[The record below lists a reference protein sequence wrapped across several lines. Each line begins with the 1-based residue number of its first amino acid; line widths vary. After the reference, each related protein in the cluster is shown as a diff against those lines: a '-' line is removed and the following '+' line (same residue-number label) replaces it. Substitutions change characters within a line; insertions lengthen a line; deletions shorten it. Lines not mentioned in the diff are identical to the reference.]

1 MTEQPRRATRAA
13 TTRDSAPS
21 TEASR
26 RQGRWWPAALTGI
39 GLAGFVDV
47 IVFHQLLGWHH
58 FYTRSTQAVG
68 LTSDGLLDLALT
80 VALVLGLISLVETA
94 GPVERWGRRGWGGIL
109 AGFGA
114 FNLFDGVV
122 DHKLLGLHQ
131 IRSGVADLLPYDA
144 AWIGLSAVI
153 LIVGVALLRGGAGT
167 RAGS

>member
-1 MTEQPRRATRAA
+1 MTAARRPGLR
-13 TTRDSAPS
+13 SGPG
-21 TEASR
+21 R
-26 RQGRWWPAALTGI
+26 RQSRWWPAGLTGV

-58 FYTRSTQAVG
+58 FYSRSTQAVG

-80 VALVLGLISLVETA
+80 VALVVGLVSLVETA

-122 DHKLLGLHQ
+122 DHKLLGVHQ
-131 IRSGVADLLPYDA
+131 IRSGVTNLLPYDT

-153 LIVGVALLRGGAGT
+153 LIVGVALVRGGANAERRVDT
-167 RAGS
+167 HR

>member
-1 MTEQPRRATRAA
+1 M
-13 TTRDSAPS
+13 
-21 TEASR
+21 
-26 RQGRWWPAALTGI
+26 
-39 GLAGFVDV
+39 

-58 FYTRSTQAVG
+58 FYSRSTLAVG

-80 VALVLGLISLVETA
+80 VALVVGLVSLVETA

-122 DHKLLGLHQ
+122 DHKLLGVHQ
-131 IRSGVADLLPYDA
+131 IRSGVTNLLPYDT

-153 LIVGVALLRGGAGT
+153 LIVGVALVRGGANAER
-167 RAGS
+167 RADTHR